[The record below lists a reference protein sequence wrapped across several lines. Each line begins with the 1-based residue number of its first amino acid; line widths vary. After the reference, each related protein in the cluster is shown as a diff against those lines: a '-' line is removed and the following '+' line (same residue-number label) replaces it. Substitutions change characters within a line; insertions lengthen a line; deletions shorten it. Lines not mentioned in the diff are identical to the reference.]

1 MITDQWWLLMMVI
14 VNTMITPL
22 IMTMTVMVRTTK
34 TRPSVNYAKDWLD
47 QLSIIPGQVWS
58 GSPMDVIRSLT
69 IFLGMRQFLARWHQ
83 TNQPGDPSASLLL
96 TSDKA
101 VFCKNADGDNAAA
114 TAGKDAKWRW
124 WQWWWH
130 ARRRQP
136 GWADGLYLAIR
147 IQPQATSLLTA
158 ASATSLQ

>member
-14 VNTMITPL
+14 VNTMITLL

-114 TAGKDAKWRW
+114 TAGKDANGDDDNDGDKPTETTWVGW
-124 WQWWWH
+124 WPLSGDQN
-130 ARRRQP
+130 
-136 GWADGLYLAIR
+136 
-147 IQPQATSLLTA
+147 SA
-158 ASATSLQ
+158 AGHLSTNCCFCN